1 MSGMY
6 GNGAKGKADKLFS
19 ELVRLAGACQN
30 PRCRSRSNLQCAHIY
45 SRKFNRTRTMPL
57 NAVCLCASCHAY
69 YTARPADW
77 RDFLIDSQLRTA
89 DEFDELNLLLRA
101 PFKVPKGFWE
111 DQCRELRTL
120 IDAEKERQECLLN
133 GQ

>member
-1 MSGMY
+1 MSGLY
-6 GNGAKGKADKLFS
+6 GTGAKGKADKLFS
-19 ELVRLAGACQN
+19 QLVRLAGYCEN
-30 PRCRSRSNLQCAHIY
+30 PQCRSRSNLQCAHIY
-45 SRKFNRTRTMPL
+45 SRKFNATRTLPL

-77 RDFLIDSQLRTA
+77 RTFLVEAGLRT
-89 DEFDELNLLLRA
+89 DDQLDELNRILRA

-111 DQCRELRTL
+111 DQCQQLQTA

-133 GQ
+133 GL